1 MSRKLVPSI
10 RKQKIW
16 FSEPQNEETSIKKT
30 QMCCKHS
37 HVSAELWGGCPSVIQ
52 SGKEISPC
60 IITWS
65 TVYIVLL
72 FQKMSWNFRCRV
84 GIKTQRAS
92 SLPVNLFRGRFGH
105 LNGSASKKNIN
116 TGIWPAELEK
126 SLVKLC
132 QTLLYCFHQYCYE
145 FWNSWWIIHNYQIHH
160 HSSMNLGRLSL
171 TGWWD

>member
-10 RKQKIW
+10 CKQKIW

-52 SGKEISPC
+52 SGKGISPC

-65 TVYIVLL
+65 AVYIVLL
-72 FQKMSWNFRCRV
+72 SQKMSWNFRCQV

-105 LNGSASKKNIN
+105 LNGSASKKKTSTLASDQQNWRN
-116 TGIWPAELEK
+116 YW
-126 SLVKLC
+126 SNC
-132 QTLLYCFHQYCYE
+132 QTLLYCYSSSFFINIVMNFE
-145 FWNSWWIIHNYQIHH
+145 IHH
-160 HSSMNLGRLSL
+160 K
-171 TGWWD
+171 